1 LLRIRFFLALLSAL
15 IVSGCWA
22 YQHYEASQPETVKQT
37 ESMLSDAGF
46 TTIRIDTSEQVG
58 LATNL
63 PSYELRGYPVS
74 SGAVYWYYDPKMCVC
89 VFEGHQKEYESYQM
103 IVRQNRDTTEYAAE
117 SQEEEVASLNA
128 LNGSMFPPPIF
139 MFGGFGGFG
148 GGFGEG
154 RGFGGGERGEHGG
167 GERGE
172 HGGGERGE
180 HGGFGGGEGGEH
192 GGMGGGHGG
201 FGGGHGGFGG
211 GHGGMG
217 GGFGGGHGGGGGHG
231 R

>member
-1 LLRIRFFLALLSAL
+1 
-15 IVSGCWA
+15 
-22 YQHYEASQPETVKQT
+22 
-37 ESMLSDAGF
+37 MLSDAGF

-74 SGAVYWYYDPKMCVC
+74 SGAVFWYYDPKFCVC
-89 VFEGHQKEYESYQM
+89 VYEGHQKEYESYQM

-154 RGFGGGERGEHGG
+154 RGFGGG
-167 GERGE
+167 
-172 HGGGERGE
+172 
-180 HGGFGGGEGGEH
+180 GFGGGH
-192 GGMGGGHGG
+192 GHGG

-217 GGFGGGHGGGGGHG
+217 GGHGGGGGHG